1 MNHAASAPA
10 PHVPSPHDPARN
22 GPEPHLDV
30 PLLPAPHGHSLRVP
44 SPHPPRRGVFISFE
58 GGDGAGK
65 STQMRMLRDHLVSER
80 SVAEDLVLT
89 TREPGGT
96 PLGESIRELLLH
108 GEHVEPRA
116 EALLY
121 AADRAH
127 HIATVVRP
135 HLARGGLVLGDRYLD
150 SSVAYQGAGR
160 ELEPEEI
167 AGLSLWAVDGL
178 LPHRTILLD
187 VPTTALDE
195 RRGAV
200 ARDRLEGAGR
210 DFHEAVREEFL
221 ELARADPERYAV
233 IDGTRPREEV
243 HAQVLAAVSEVLSLF
258 DPTFEPVPPPR
269 HRDEQ

>member
-1 MNHAASAPA
+1 MSILESA
-10 PHVPSPHDPARN
+10 R
-22 GPEPHLDV
+22 G
-30 PLLPAPHGHSLRVP
+30 LRIP

-65 STQMRMLRDHLVSER
+65 STQMQMLRDHLVTER
-80 SVAEDLVLT
+80 SVAEDLILT

-127 HIATVVRP
+127 HISTVVRP
-135 HLARGGLVLGDRYLD
+135 HLARGGLVLSDRYLD

-160 ELEPEEI
+160 DLDADEI
-167 AGLSLWAVDGL
+167 ASLSLWAVDGL

-187 VPTTALDE
+187 VPTQTLDE
-195 RRGAV
+195 RRDSTTL
-200 ARDRLEGAGR
+200 DRLEEAGLA
-210 DFHEAVREEFL
+210 FHESVRQEFL
-221 ELARADPERYAV
+221 DLAAADQARYAV
-233 IDGTRPREEV
+233 IDGTLPRDEV
-243 HAQVLAAVSEVLSLF
+243 HARVLTAVAEVLSLF
-258 DPTFEPVPPPR
+258 DPTFEPAPPTR

>member
-1 MNHAASAPA
+1 MSPREDDLPLVDHPRTESPLAGRALSVPA
-10 PHVPSPHDPARN
+10 
-22 GPEPHLDV
+22 
-30 PLLPAPHGHSLRVP
+30 LRVP
-44 SPHPPRRGVFISFE
+44 LPHPPRRGVFISFE

-65 STQMRMLRDHLVSER
+65 STQMQMLRDHLVSDR
-80 SVAEDLVLT
+80 SVAEDLILT

-108 GEHVEPRA
+108 GEHVDPRA

-127 HIATVVRP
+127 HITTVVRP

-160 ELEPEEI
+160 ELESDEI
-167 AGLSLWAVDGL
+167 AALSLWAVDGL

-187 VPTTALDE
+187 VPTSALDE
-195 RRGAV
+195 RRDRTG
-200 ARDRLEGAGR
+200 RDRLERAGLE
-210 DFHEAVREEFL
+210 FHEAVRAEFL
-221 ELARADPERYAV
+221 ELAEADPERFAV
-233 IDGTRPREEV
+233 IDGTRPREVV
-243 HAQVLAAVSEVLSLF
+243 HAEVLAAVSEVLSLF

>member
-1 MNHAASAPA
+1 MSILESA
-10 PHVPSPHDPARN
+10 R
-22 GPEPHLDV
+22 G
-30 PLLPAPHGHSLRVP
+30 LRIP

-65 STQMRMLRDHLVSER
+65 STQMQMLRDHLVTER
-80 SVAEDLVLT
+80 SVAEDLILT

-127 HIATVVRP
+127 HISTVVRP
-135 HLARGGLVLGDRYLD
+135 HLARGGLVLSDRYLD

-160 ELEPEEI
+160 DLDAEEI
-167 AGLSLWAVDGL
+167 TSLSLWAVDGL

-187 VPTTALDE
+187 VPTQTLDE
-195 RRGAV
+195 RRDSTTL
-200 ARDRLEGAGR
+200 DRLEEAGLA
-210 DFHEAVREEFL
+210 FHESVRQEFL
-221 ELARADPERYAV
+221 DLATADPARYAV
-233 IDGTRPREEV
+233 IDGTLARDEV
-243 HAQVLAAVSEVLSLF
+243 HALVLTAVAEVLSLF
-258 DPTFEPVPPPR
+258 DPTFEPAPPTR

>member
-1 MNHAASAPA
+1 MSILESA
-10 PHVPSPHDPARN
+10 R
-22 GPEPHLDV
+22 G
-30 PLLPAPHGHSLRVP
+30 LRIP

-65 STQMRMLRDHLVSER
+65 STQMQMLRDHLVTER
-80 SVAEDLVLT
+80 SVAEDLILT

-96 PLGESIRELLLH
+96 PLGESIRDLLLH
-108 GEHVEPRA
+108 GEDVEPRA

-127 HIATVVRP
+127 HISTVVRP

-160 ELEPEEI
+160 ELDADEI
-167 AGLSLWAVDGL
+167 ASLSLWAVDGL

-187 VPTTALDE
+187 IPTQALDE
-195 RRGAV
+195 RRDPV
-200 ARDRLEGAGR
+200 SRDRLEGAGLE
-210 DFHEAVREEFL
+210 FHEAVRREFL
-221 ELARADPERYAV
+221 DLAAADPQRFAV
-233 IDGTRPREEV
+233 IDGTLPREEV
-243 HAQVLAAVSEVLSLF
+243 HAQVLAAIAEVLSLF
-258 DPTFEPVPPPR
+258 DPTFEPAPPTR

>member
-1 MNHAASAPA
+1 MSRTEPAPA
-10 PHVPSPHDPARN
+10 PHEDALRAAAHHAPSLHST
-22 GPEPHLDV
+22 
-30 PLLPAPHGHSLRVP
+30 SLRIP
-44 SPHPPRRGVFISFE
+44 ATHPPRRGVFISFE

-65 STQMRMLRDHLVSER
+65 STQMRMLRDHLVAER
-80 SVAEDLVLT
+80 SVAEDLILT

-160 ELEPEEI
+160 ELSPEEI

-187 VPTTALDE
+187 VPTSALDE
-195 RRGAV
+195 RRGPDGK
-200 ARDRLEGAGR
+200 DRLESAGLE
-210 DFHEAVREEFL
+210 FHEAVREEFL
-221 ELARADPERYAV
+221 ELARSDPERYAV

>member
-1 MNHAASAPA
+1 MSILESA
-10 PHVPSPHDPARN
+10 R
-22 GPEPHLDV
+22 G
-30 PLLPAPHGHSLRVP
+30 LRIP

-65 STQMRMLRDHLVSER
+65 S
-80 SVAEDLVLT
+80 

-127 HIATVVRP
+127 HISTVVRP
-135 HLARGGLVLGDRYLD
+135 HLARGGLVLSDRYLD

-160 ELEPEEI
+160 DLDAEEI
-167 AGLSLWAVDGL
+167 TSLSLWAVDGL

-187 VPTTALDE
+187 VPTQTLDE
-195 RRGAV
+195 RRDSTTL
-200 ARDRLEGAGR
+200 DRLEVAGLA
-210 DFHEAVREEFL
+210 FHESVRREFL
-221 ELARADPERYAV
+221 DLAAADPDRYAV
-233 IDGTRPREEV
+233 IDGNLPRDEV
-243 HAQVLAAVSEVLSLF
+243 HARVLTAVAEVLSLF
-258 DPTFEPVPPPR
+258 DPTFEPAPPTR

>member
-1 MNHAASAPA
+1 
-10 PHVPSPHDPARN
+10 
-22 GPEPHLDV
+22 
-30 PLLPAPHGHSLRVP
+30 
-44 SPHPPRRGVFISFE
+44 VFISFE
-58 GGDGAGK
+58 GGEAAGK
-65 STQMRMLRDHLVSER
+65 STQMQMLRDHLVTER

-96 PLGESIRELLLH
+96 ALGESIRELVLQ
-108 GEHVEPRA
+108 GAHVDPRA

-127 HIATVVRP
+127 HITTVVRP

-160 ELEPEEI
+160 ELEPDEI
-167 AGLSLWAVDGL
+167 AALSLWAVDGL

-187 VPTTALDE
+187 VPTSALDE
-195 RRGAV
+195 RRDQTGH
-200 ARDRLEGAGR
+200 DRLERAGLE
-210 DFHEAVREEFL
+210 FHEAVRAEFL
-221 ELARADPERYAV
+221 ELAEADPERYAV

-243 HAQVLAAVSEVLSLF
+243 HAEVLAAVSEVLSLF

>member
-1 MNHAASAPA
+1 MSILESA
-10 PHVPSPHDPARN
+10 R
-22 GPEPHLDV
+22 G
-30 PLLPAPHGHSLRVP
+30 LRIP

-65 STQMRMLRDHLVSER
+65 STQMQMLRDHLVADR
-80 SVAEDLVLT
+80 SVAEDLILT

-96 PLGESIRELLLH
+96 PLGESIRKLLLH

-127 HIATVVRP
+127 HISTVVRP
-135 HLARGGLVLGDRYLD
+135 HLARGGLVLSDRYLD

-160 ELEPEEI
+160 DLNADEI
-167 AGLSLWAVDGL
+167 ASLSLWAVDGL

-187 VPTTALDE
+187 VPTQTLDE
-195 RRGAV
+195 RRGSTSL
-200 ARDRLEGAGR
+200 DRLEEAGLA
-210 DFHEAVREEFL
+210 FHESVRQEFL
-221 ELARADPERYAV
+221 DLAAADPDRYAV
-233 IDGTRPREEV
+233 IDGKLPRDEV
-243 HAQVLAAVSEVLSLF
+243 HALVLTAVAEVLGLF
-258 DPTFEPVPPPR
+258 DPTFEPAPPTR